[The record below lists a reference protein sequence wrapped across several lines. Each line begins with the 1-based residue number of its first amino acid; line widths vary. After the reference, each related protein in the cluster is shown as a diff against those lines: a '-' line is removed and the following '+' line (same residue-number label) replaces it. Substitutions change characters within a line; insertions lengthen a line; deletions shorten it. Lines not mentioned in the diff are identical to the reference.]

1 VRRTIAHGLHGAG
14 LLDVCIVGAHCHD
27 GPMALDVE
35 LAEVR
40 EFLAQ
45 HEPFDSLPPAVLDRL
60 PSVMTVEYFRRGSRL
75 ASRGH
80 DDHRLFVLRSGAAE
94 VHDAA
99 GDLVDRG
106 GAGWCF
112 APMTTQGGPSTFDV
126 TAIEDCLALILSEAD
141 FRRLSAEHPQVDA
154 FFDAQRTRTLRGAVD
169 SLQLSSNGN
178 PILKTRVR
186 DLLRRRPVAVDRTT
200 SAADAARVMSDN
212 GVSSLLVLDGERLA
226 GILTDRD
233 LRTRVLAAGVDPG
246 VQVSEVMSAD
256 PVTGEVDSLAFEVLL
271 RMVGQHVHHL
281 PIVDGRQRPVGLVT
295 TTDLLRVEQANP
307 VYLAGDIAK
316 QVDSLSVA
324 RVSSR
329 LPRVVQA
336 LVEQD
341 ASADDIGRVV
351 TAVGDAVERRLL
363 TLAEADLGPA
373 PVPYCWVTLGSR
385 ARHEQALA
393 ADQDTAVIIDD
404 HVRPDQLAWFEALAR
419 RVTDDLVTC
428 GYPRCPGD
436 VMATNPRW
444 RQPLAQWR
452 RQFSSWLFEPVPDAI
467 LGASILFDMRPI
479 HGEVA
484 LHADLQRHVL
494 RASPGSL
501 RFLAQLAKHAT
512 SNEPPLGFFRGLV
525 LEKTGDHKD
534 TLDIKRGG
542 VGAVVEL
549 ARVHALS
556 LGSPAVNT
564 QTRIEAVRE
573 AGVLTGE
580 TAHDLRDAF
589 EFISY
594 VRLRHQAGQVRRREP
609 TDNFVAPEELSGFD
623 KRHLRDAFAIVR
635 GAQGVLTHRFPMP
648 YIS

>member
-1 VRRTIAHGLHGAG
+1 M
-14 LLDVCIVGAHCHD
+14 CIVGAHCHD

-40 EFLAQ
+40 EFLAE

-60 PSVMTVEYFRRGSRL
+60 TSVMTVEYFRRGSPL
-75 ASRGH
+75 VSRGH

-94 VHDAA
+94 VHDAQ

-112 APMTTQGGPSTFDV
+112 GPMTVTRGGPPTFDV
-126 TAIEDCLALILSEAD
+126 TAIEDCLALILGEAD
-141 FRRLSAEHPQVDA
+141 FRLLCAEHPQVDA
-154 FFDAQRTRTLRGAVD
+154 FFGAQRTRRLRGAVD
-169 SLQLSSNGN
+169 SLQLSSDGN

-200 SAADAARVMSDN
+200 SAAEAARVMSDN
-212 GVSSLLVLDGERLA
+212 GVSSLLVLDGERLS

-256 PVTGEVDSLAFEVLL
+256 PVTGDVDSLAFEVLL
-271 RMVGQHVHHL
+271 RMVGRHIHHL
-281 PIVDGRQRPVGLVT
+281 PIVDGRQRPLGLVT

-316 QVDSLSVA
+316 QVDAVGVA
-324 RVSSR
+324 RMSSR

-404 HVRPDQLAWFEALAR
+404 RVRPDQLAWFEALAR

-444 RQPLAQWR
+444 RQPLTQWW

-467 LGASILFDMRPI
+467 LGASIFFDMRPI

-494 RASPGSL
+494 TALPGSL
-501 RFLAQLAKHAT
+501 RFLAQLTKHAI

-542 VGAVVEL
+542 VRAVVEL

-556 LGSPAVNT
+556 VGSPAVNT

-594 VRLRHQAGQVRRREP
+594 VRLRHQAGQVRRGAP

-635 GAQGVLTHRFPMP
+635 GAQGVLTHRFPMR

>member
-1 VRRTIAHGLHGAG
+1 
-14 LLDVCIVGAHCHD
+14 
-27 GPMALDVE
+27 
-35 LAEVR
+35 
-40 EFLAQ
+40 
-45 HEPFDSLPPAVLDRL
+45 
-60 PSVMTVEYFRRGSRL
+60 
-75 ASRGH
+75 
-80 DDHRLFVLRSGAAE
+80 
-94 VHDAA
+94 
-99 GDLVDRG
+99 
-106 GAGWCF
+106 
-112 APMTTQGGPSTFDV
+112 
-126 TAIEDCLALILSEAD
+126 
-141 FRRLSAEHPQVDA
+141 
-154 FFDAQRTRTLRGAVD
+154 
-169 SLQLSSNGN
+169 
-178 PILKTRVR
+178 
-186 DLLRRRPVAVDRTT
+186 
-200 SAADAARVMSDN
+200 MSDN

-271 RMVGQHVHHL
+271 RMVGRHVHHL
-281 PIVDGRQRPVGLVT
+281 PIVDARQRPVGLVT

-316 QVDSLSVA
+316 QVDALGVA

-404 HVRPDQLAWFEALAR
+404 RVRPDQLPWFEGLAR

-444 RQPLAQWR
+444 RQPLSQWR
-452 RQFSSWLFEPVPDAI
+452 RQFSAWLFEPVPDAI
-467 LGASILFDMRPI
+467 LGASIFFDMRPI

-484 LHADLQRHVL
+484 LHADLQAHVL
-494 RASPGSL
+494 TASPGSV

-512 SNEPPLGFFRGLV
+512 SHEPPLGFFRGLV

-556 LGSPAVNT
+556 VGSPAVNT
-564 QTRIEAVRE
+564 QTRIEAVRG
-573 AGVLTGE
+573 AGVLTRE

-594 VRLRHQAGQVRRREP
+594 VRLRHQAGQVRRGVP
-609 TDNFVAPEELSGFD
+609 IDNFVSPEELSGFD

-635 GAQGVLTHRFPMP
+635 GAQRVLRHRFPMP

>member
-1 VRRTIAHGLHGAG
+1 
-14 LLDVCIVGAHCHD
+14 
-27 GPMALDVE
+27 MALDVE

-40 EFLAQ
+40 EFLAE

-60 PSVMTVEYFRRGSRL
+60 TSVMTVEYFRRGSPL
-75 ASRGH
+75 VSRGH

-94 VHDAA
+94 VHDAQ

-112 APMTTQGGPSTFDV
+112 GPMTVTRGGPATFDV
-126 TAIEDCLALILSEAD
+126 TAIEDCLALILGEAD
-141 FRRLSAEHPQVDA
+141 FRLLCAEHPQVDA
-154 FFDAQRTRTLRGAVD
+154 FFGAQRTRRLRGAVD
-169 SLQLSSNGN
+169 SLQLSSDGN

-200 SAADAARVMSDN
+200 SAAEAARVMSDN
-212 GVSSLLVLDGERLA
+212 GVSSLLVLDGERLS

-256 PVTGEVDSLAFEVLL
+256 PVTGDVDSLAFEVLL
-271 RMVGQHVHHL
+271 RMVGRHIHHL
-281 PIVDGRQRPVGLVT
+281 PIVDGRQRPLGLVT

-316 QVDSLSVA
+316 QVDAVGVA
-324 RVSSR
+324 RMSSR

-404 HVRPDQLAWFEALAR
+404 RVRPDQLAWFEALAR

-444 RQPLAQWR
+444 RQPLTQWW

-467 LGASILFDMRPI
+467 LGASIFFDMRPI

-494 RASPGSL
+494 TALPGSL
-501 RFLAQLAKHAT
+501 RFLAQLTKHAI

-542 VGAVVEL
+542 VRAVVEL

-556 LGSPAVNT
+556 VGSPAVNT

-594 VRLRHQAGQVRRREP
+594 VRLRHQAGQVRRGEP

-635 GAQGVLTHRFPMP
+635 GAQGVLTHRFPMH